1 MTKFILPAIILLSVF
16 GFFATIAD
24 VIYTPYPVCGFMQ
37 PGSCSRSEYFY
48 EQLQFYIPL
57 APLWGLGGLGSIFS
71 NKNGGIAEFSIKIIG
86 LVLGYAAA
94 RVTYHYSRKWF

>member
-1 MTKFILPAIILLSVF
+1 MKKFILPAIILLSVF
-16 GFFATIAD
+16 GFSATIAD

-37 PGSCSRSEYFY
+37 PALCSRTEYFH

-57 APLWGLGGLGSIFS
+57 APLWGVGLLSSIFS
-71 NKNGGIAEFSIKIIG
+71 NKNGGIGELAIKLLG

-94 RVTYHYSRKWF
+94 RVTYHYTRKWF